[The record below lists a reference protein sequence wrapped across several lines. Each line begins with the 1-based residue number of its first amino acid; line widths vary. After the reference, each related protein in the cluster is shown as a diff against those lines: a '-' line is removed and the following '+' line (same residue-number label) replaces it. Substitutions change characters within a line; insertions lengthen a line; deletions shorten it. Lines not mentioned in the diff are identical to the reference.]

1 MTPKMRF
8 FRVIKVSDIKNM
20 IIFVKI
26 IITTTHYNL

>member
-1 MTPKMRF
+1 MTPKMEF

-26 IITTTHYNL
+26 IITTTHHNL